1 VEQNYSDHVDVR
13 NLELTLNKL
22 TATLGDPTRRSI
34 YLRIRSSTEPTTA
47 STIAAE
53 FGIHPNVARHHLD
66 RLAEEG
72 YLEVTRRR
80 QTGKTGP
87 GAGRPAKC
95 YTSTDKEI
103 DLRFPTRRL
112 DLLIDLLV
120 RTVMR
125 LAPSDG
131 TDVALE
137 IGRDF
142 GHELAAGL
150 NVDTSGNEDGMLE
163 AVATMMRHEG
173 FEIIADGDRLL
184 TQHCPFGASSFEH
197 PEVLCALDR
206 GIMAGI
212 FDIVAPAAVPHM
224 ETNLGMAHACVT
236 SL

>member
-1 VEQNYSDHVDVR
+1 VDVT
-13 NLELTLNKL
+13 NLELSLNKL

-34 YLRIRSSTEPTTA
+34 YLRIRSSQEPLTA
-47 STIAAE
+47 AIIAKE

-66 RLAEEG
+66 RLADEG

-80 QTGKTGP
+80 QSGKSGP

-95 YTSTDKEI
+95 YASTDKEI

-112 DLLIDLLV
+112 DLLVDLLV

-131 TDVALE
+131 TEVALD

-142 GHELAAGL
+142 GRDLANKLDLGPADD
-150 NVDTSGNEDGMLE
+150 VFETVAAML
-163 AVATMMRHEG
+163 RHEG
-173 FEIIADGDRLL
+173 FEIVVDGDRLL
-184 TQHCPFGASSFEH
+184 TRYCPFSAGTFEH

-206 GIMAGI
+206 GIMTGI
-212 FDIVAPAAVPHM
+212 FDVIAPTAAATLEAH
-224 ETNLGMAHACVT
+224 LGSSHACVT

>member
-22 TATLGDPTRRSI
+22 TSTLGDPTRRSI
-34 YLRIRSSTEPTTA
+34 YLRIRSSKEPLTA
-47 STIAAE
+47 SNIAKE

-80 QTGKTGP
+80 QTGKSGP

-95 YTSTDKEI
+95 YSATDKEI

-112 DLLIDLLV
+112 DLLVDLLV
-120 RTVMR
+120 RTVLH
-125 LAPSDG
+125 LAPDDG

-142 GHELAAGL
+142 GRNLAGGL
-150 NVDTSGNEDGMLE
+150 DLQPSSNPDGMLE

-173 FEIIADGDRLL
+173 FEIITDGDRLL
-184 TQHCPFGASSFEH
+184 TQHCPFGASNFEH

-212 FDIVAPAAVPHM
+212 FDVIAPATAASLEAH
-224 ETNLGMAHACVT
+224 LGSAHACVT
-236 SL
+236 SF

>member
-1 VEQNYSDHVDVR
+1 VRQNYSDGVDFR
-13 NLELTLNKL
+13 NLELSLNKL

-34 YLRIRSSTEPTTA
+34 YLHVRSSQEPLTA
-47 STIAAE
+47 AVIAKE

-66 RLAEEG
+66 RLADEG

-80 QTGKTGP
+80 QSGKSGP

-112 DLLIDLLV
+112 DLLVDLLV

-125 LAPSDG
+125 LAPADG
-131 TDVALE
+131 TDVAVGV
-137 IGRDF
+137 GRDF
-142 GHELAAGL
+142 GRDLANSL
-150 NVDTSGNEDGMLE
+150 DVDSTDDMFETVAAMLQ
-163 AVATMMRHEG
+163 HEG
-173 FEIIADGDRLL
+173 FEIVADGNRLL
-184 TQHCPFGASSFEH
+184 TRTCPFSAGTFEH

-212 FDIVAPAAVPHM
+212 FDVIAPTEAATL
-224 ETNLGMAHACVT
+224 EANLGAPHACVT

>member
-1 VEQNYSDHVDVR
+1 MRQNYSDGVDVR
-13 NLELTLNKL
+13 NLELSLNKL

-34 YLRIRSSTEPTTA
+34 YLRIRSAQEPLTA
-47 STIAAE
+47 AIVAKE

-66 RLAEEG
+66 RLADEG

-80 QTGKTGP
+80 QSGKSGP

-95 YTSTDKEI
+95 YASTDKEI

-112 DLLIDLLV
+112 DLLVDLLV

-125 LAPSDG
+125 LAPEDG
-131 TDVALE
+131 TEVALD

-142 GHELAAGL
+142 GRDLANRLDLDPADDMFET
-150 NVDTSGNEDGMLE
+150 VAAML
-163 AVATMMRHEG
+163 RHEG
-173 FEIIADGDRLL
+173 FEIVVEGDKLL
-184 TQHCPFGASSFEH
+184 TRYCPFGASSFEH

-212 FDIVAPAAVPHM
+212 FDVIAPSQAATL
-224 ETNLGMAHACVT
+224 EANLGPSHACVT